1 MGKRTL
7 SFILALVMVIGM
19 IPANLVN
26 ANTNDLNARDEKRIE
41 VKDLGNGVYLLR
53 EPGVDYDQPRQAI
66 VKRQPKEEDL
76 EEDWV
81 SVGIAKMLMDALK
94 IEEVT
99 LQVRSRELDLENKPE
114 YNHVFKRNPSPGENK
129 IGDWAKVKVP
139 KRQFGRFIYVI
150 FPDGRD
156 SRAVVEAKSLPT
168 GLAVNIDFRG
178 HTGVR
183 TEWYGKSTPP
193 SVKAEYEAVNQECF
207 EFDLPTVNQNTILRK
222 DTTDWEWKD
231 HNDIKYIRLVPE
243 NDITLNEVVTAME
256 LKVLV
261 NRKEQGKLTN
271 GSNYYFKMSGNGLEG
286 FKMTMREKYNVDFN
300 AGDGKWKTSQ
310 PAQQFSAH
318 GLKLKETFMDAP
330 DTIGPVTVPNGTNDL
345 TPPAAEAGKPAK
357 KFAGWSTTKNGPAV
371 DMATYVVAG
380 DVTFYA
386 LYAEEEQGKVKV
398 EYKDS
403 KTNAA
408 IESKY
413 QLKGQEYPAEKTGDM
428 DKAIKDEVFDTNKA
442 PKFLGYKIKSITT
455 DPVPNPPA
463 TANYTKNGD
472 YTVIYTYDKLDDI
485 IPEKKNGQ
493 DNPDVTP
500 DVKEHYAKVTF
511 KVAAADDAKAKL
523 QLDGADATSPLVY
536 YVNPLEGKKIAEVAN
551 VKAVS
556 KDDNLYYVDE
566 NDMWTFDPDSISG
579 INQVISQATDGDG
592 NVVKTEITLTAK
604 VADKTAAKFKD
615 KLDPQDIKVWKG
627 DDIDWK
633 NGVKIK
639 DSEKDKA
646 NLEKTL
652 KEELAKDKAKVE
664 DLGEN
669 GTIAEPKDERKSDAQ
684 NLPDGKKG
692 NLKITFDD
700 GSTLVVNG
708 QTLYVADQK
717 VEEKDPKDKDYINPD
732 LLPKDKVKVEIKLGE
747 GVKEAKEG
755 GKEGNAANPVL
766 VKTFYVK
773 PNTGLAETDFPKI
786 VKLANYKDPIKWN
799 PSDKTQT
806 WNKDGSYTASADS
819 AVCKTPQALQQEFEA
834 AIDPMFEN
842 IKKKDGVYL
851 GKYDKANKKVTVAII
866 DKTKSFSEL
875 KGTGLVA
882 GLKDLL
888 KNHNL
893 IKYQVGNQPA
903 RDLKAIEKASGT
915 EQELVNNLAQIVA
928 ADMGNEINGQGNNI
942 KTLADFI
949 DKKITLK
956 LTVQEPDCE
965 ANKVELTYTIEG
977 KEAISSILKGKLSP
991 QDIKVWKGDV
1001 IDWEMGVKKDET
1013 GLTAEQI
1020 NQIKDEFTTVENGEK
1035 KVGKAKFEDATTPA
1049 RDSKAAS
1056 VNPFIGNIK
1065 VTFSDGSEL
1074 LVEKQNLYVSE
1085 LMTGKNN
1092 ENAPDDAIEV
1102 KFLLGKGVKATK
1114 GATEIKGA
1122 ETPVVYETYKVKPK
1136 LNLDEYK
1143 LGTNKTIF
1151 DSINAE
1157 SMDKV
1162 KYSDIVWTPAD
1173 HVVTK
1178 TNKEFTAN
1186 ATEAFIMKHEFKLL
1200 DKDNNNAEITVLPQV
1215 LKDKLPADKTVA
1227 KGKTYTPENLAPIK
1241 EVKDGENFYDYTF
1254 VKWEPTSAKDKDQTF
1269 VGTWTRE
1276 QSKSAKPQIK
1286 TPIEG
1291 DKVIEGKGKPG
1302 SDIEVTIPG
1311 VKDPIHTTVEND
1323 GKWKVVVPKDKE
1335 LKSGEKIVAKQTE
1348 KGKKPSE
1355 STAIVETDKP
1365 SCMTPAPE
1373 INPVYDS
1380 DEYITGRG
1388 IPGAVIEVRYRDYPI
1403 LRTKVD
1409 NFGEW
1414 EVYTPYPLEDEQFV
1428 YARQIKEPC
1437 DPSVWVSEEIRYD
1450 YEYWRKDDKKEEPKK
1465 PVEIKKVWTPAELNA
1480 RDHFSYIKGYGD
1492 NTFGPNRTITRA
1504 EVAMIFARLSI
1515 NQSVSGAPQ
1524 FKDVKAGDWYKTAVD
1539 IVARQG
1545 VVKGYEDGTFR
1556 PNQPITRRVF
1566 AAIAARYAGNIDT
1579 WRTFRDVPSTDWAYT
1594 LINRVGGAGW
1604 ITGYED
1610 NTFRPNNNITRAEVV
1625 AIVNRMLNRKAD
1637 KAYVDNNLMRSKHS
1651 FIDNLRSAW
1660 YFYDIHEAAV
1670 GHSFERQPN
1679 GVDEKWNR
1687 VNGQAF
1693 EIRER

>member
-1 MGKRTL
+1 MAYAENGNEYTNAVEIESNETREIDGQIYKVFEI
-7 SFILALVMVIGM
+7 S
-19 IPANLVN
+19 NL
-26 ANTNDLNARDEKRIE
+26 K
-41 VKDLGNGVYLLR
+41 VKDLVKPERSYNGGFQLM
-53 EPGVDYDQPRQAI
+53 
-66 VKRQPKEEDL
+66 
-76 EEDWV
+76 
-81 SVGIAKMLMDALK
+81 SVGDKLLNWQLQVDWIGRGESEFPFPAGGM
-94 IEEVT
+94 EVT
-99 LQVRSRELDLENKPE
+99 LMQSGTSKVFGKVVYTKDKINTATGIGTPVDFLEVENVDPTELGNKVKLGIPDSVIYDSKVFLEGTPQEGYKITAAFKQKVNPLFKSEWHIKDANKPSIDAYVIDTNDSTKIMDFYVPKNDNE
-114 YNHVFKRNPSPGENK
+114 IYSIYDTQLTQYWDGNKLVKVVTGTEARKSKNENYRGVFGEDNIILGNAADPSIEFGYGESDNINNTGFVKDNNKKYLLNVFGDHLTIKRFAVFEALNVKLNSGAGMVGTEAK
-129 IGDWAKVKVP
+129 KDLKVSGKDTQEIGHSEMIKGNESGREISFTTDETVVVPKVKVGNKEVDTTFVGWATKTQTLTDGKLSAIEGQLVDANGNLTDAGKTYTFTKKETTLYAVFQGP
-139 KRQFGRFIYVI
+139 EEGAANVKYVYVKNANANELKEKYASI
-150 FPDGRD
+150 PGSKDGKITGNIQD
-156 SRAVVEAKSLPT
+156 NVSLTYDENNKAPSFEGYKFSGTIVVDPQDAKYVKEEAGAK
-168 GLAVNIDFRG
+168 
-178 HTGVR
+178 
-183 TEWYGKSTPP
+183 
-193 SVKAEYEAVNQECF
+193 
-207 EFDLPTVNQNTILRK
+207 LPTVYVVYEAEKIA
-222 DTTDWEWKD
+222 D
-231 HNDIKYIRLVPE
+231 KYI
-243 NDITLNEVVTAME
+243 
-256 LKVLV
+256 
-261 NRKEQGKLTN
+261 
-271 GSNYYFKMSGNGLEG
+271 
-286 FKMTMREKYNVDFN
+286 
-300 AGDGKWKTSQ
+300 
-310 PAQQFSAH
+310 
-318 GLKLKETFMDAP
+318 
-330 DTIGPVTVPNGTNDL
+330 
-345 TPPAAEAGKPAK
+345 
-357 KFAGWSTTKNGPAV
+357 
-371 DMATYVVAG
+371 
-380 DVTFYA
+380 
-386 LYAEEEQGKVKV
+386 
-398 EYKDS
+398 
-403 KTNAA
+403 
-408 IESKY
+408 
-413 QLKGQEYPAEKTGDM
+413 
-428 DKAIKDEVFDTNKA
+428 
-442 PKFLGYKIKSITT
+442 
-455 DPVPNPPA
+455 
-463 TANYTKNGD
+463 
-472 YTVIYTYDKLDDI
+472 
-485 IPEKKNGQ
+485 
-493 DNPDVTP
+493 
-500 DVKEHYAKVTF
+500 
-511 KVAAADDAKAKL
+511 
-523 QLDGADATSPLVY
+523 
-536 YVNPLEGKKIAEVAN
+536 
-551 VKAVS
+551 
-556 KDDNLYYVDE
+556 
-566 NDMWTFDPDSISG
+566 
-579 INQVISQATDGDG
+579 
-592 NVVKTEITLTAK
+592 
-604 VADKTAAKFKD
+604 D
-615 KLDPQDIKVWKG
+615 KLDPKDIKVWVN
-627 DDIDWK
+627 DTIDWK
-633 NGVKIK
+633 DGIKVKGVAE
-639 DSEKDKA
+639 DSAENKA
-646 NLEKTL
+646 LKT
-652 KEELAKDKAKVE
+652 ELAKEKAKVE

-669 GTIAEPKDERKSDAQ
+669 GTIAQKGTVRNSDVQ
-684 NLPDGKKG
+684 NLPNGKKG
-692 NLKITFDD
+692 NLLVTFND
-700 GSTLVVNG
+700 GSTLVVND

-747 GVKEAKEG
+747 GVKEAKQD
-755 GKEGNAANPVL
+755 GKVGDAANPV
-766 VKTFYVK
+766 VIKTYYVK
-773 PNTGLAETDFPKI
+773 PGTGLAVGDFPTTTGKNAEI
-786 VKLANYKDPIKWN
+786 VKQANHKDPIKWN
-799 PSDKTQT
+799 TNELTKTFT
-806 WNKDGSYTASADS
+806 NGETGSFVASADL
-819 AVCKTPQALQQEFEA
+819 AVCKTSQALQKEFED

-866 DKTKSFSEL
+866 DKTKAFSEL

-882 GLKDLL
+882 GIKDLL
-888 KNHNL
+888 KNYNL

-915 EQELVNNLAQIVA
+915 EQELVNNLAQIVG
-928 ADMGNEINGQGNNI
+928 ADIGNEINGQGNNI
-942 KTLADFI
+942 NTLADFI

-965 ANKVELTYTIEG
+965 ANKVTLTYTIEG

-991 QDIKVWKGDV
+991 QDIKVWKGDT

-1013 GLTAEQI
+1013 GLTEAQKE
-1020 NQIKDEFTTVENGEK
+1020 QIKDEFSKVENGVK
-1035 KVGKAKFEDATTPA
+1035 TVGKAKFEDATTPV

-1074 LVEKQNLYVSE
+1074 LVEQQNLYVSE

-1151 DSINAE
+1151 VSINAE

-1215 LKDKLPADKTVA
+1215 LKDRLPADKTVA
-1227 KGKTYTPENLAPIK
+1227 KGKTYIPENLAPIK
-1241 EVKDGENFYDYTF
+1241 EVKDGEIFYDYTF
-1254 VKWEPTSAKDKDQTF
+1254 VKWELKSDKDGDKTF
-1269 VGTWTRE
+1269 LGTWTRE

-1311 VKDPIHTTVEND
+1311 VKDPIHTTVDNN
-1323 GKWKVVVPKDKE
+1323 GKWKVDVPKDKE

-1373 INPVYDS
+1373 MNPVYDS

-1409 NFGEW
+1409 TFGEW

-1556 PNQPITRRVF
+1556 PNQPITRREF

-1660 YFYDIHEAAV
+1660 YFYDVHEAAV

-1687 VNGQAF
+1687 VTGQAF